1 MSEEIKPQLEKL
13 GVKPNYII
21 SPCATSS
28 TMTGISLGNKVSGL
42 NATVIGVALSR
53 SVEDGKEMLTEE
65 FNADAKTMGFPYSIR
80 QDEVRILGEYI
91 GEGYAIRPNRGWK
104 PSSCWP
110 KQRASFST
118 RPIPAKP
125 CPPISTWCEKAFS
138 RG

>member
-65 FNADAKTMGFPYSIR
+65 FNADAKTMGYPYSIR

-91 GEGYAIRPNRGWK
+91 GEGYAIPTEQGLEAIK
-104 PSSCWP
+104 LLAETEGIISS
-110 KQRASFST
+110 
-118 RPIPAKP
+118 RPIPQNMDRLK
-125 CPPISTWCEKAFS
+125 STW
-138 RG
+138 